1 MVGAGLVPARIARRA
16 MTVIALTR
24 DSGSHKGCPYIFAR
38 LCNSPGFTSPVLAKN
53 FGFLKTLSMWSFI
66 RKDSSDCRM
75 PVFHP

>member
-38 LCNSPGFTSPVLAKN
+38 LCNSPGLN
-53 FGFLKTLSMWSFI
+53 ENELLRRLDSFI
-66 RKDSSDCRM
+66 IAAVSRSHLDTADI
-75 PVFHP
+75 